1 MNDEYAR
8 DISNKVKSVYKTK
21 ALKWEFVGG
30 TTPYGYKKNPDNKY
44 QLIIDEDEAVN
55 IRLIYEKYLAGEG
68 QIKICKHLNDN
79 KILCRKE
86 VQRRKKRGISLEPD
100 ADEIFYNWSKST
112 IGKILTNET
121 YIENVVQNR
130 TTTVSY
136 KNHKIIY
143 KPRGRIGSCR
153 KYTWGDY
160 K

>member
-1 MNDEYAR
+1 MSAW
-8 DISNKVKSVYKTK
+8 K
-21 ALKWEFVGG
+21 
-30 TTPYGYKKNPDNKY
+30 GYKGNDYYINGSAPNDPAS
-44 QLIIDEDEAVN
+44 QLAKAFDEAFN
-55 IRLIYEKYLAGEG
+55 INEAELITKGNIEYFNVPASFDIEVTSFLF
-68 QIKICKHLNDN
+68 NDN

-143 KPRGRIGSCR
+143 KPRGRMGSCR
-153 KYTWGDY
+153 KYT
-160 K
+160 